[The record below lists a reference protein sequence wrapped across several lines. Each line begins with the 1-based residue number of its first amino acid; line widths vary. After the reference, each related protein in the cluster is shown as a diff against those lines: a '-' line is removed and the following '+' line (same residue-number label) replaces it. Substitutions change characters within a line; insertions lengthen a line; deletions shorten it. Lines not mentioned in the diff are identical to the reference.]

1 MKTDSEEYDRDYA
14 IFIDALNSKRGP
26 LQQRIAAVGLQIV
39 ATLLRKNADYGSS
52 AWKPPLLCPGLPP
65 RTGILVRM
73 SDKINRFM
81 TLMTKP
87 AEVTDE
93 SVDATMLDFG
103 GYSILYLAYPGDD
116 HDKEAERVRP
126 AGPNNDLRPRGR
138 NRHKKRDHRKAG
150 H

>member
-1 MKTDSEEYDRDYA
+1 MTNRNDYDLLG
-14 IFIDALNSKRGP
+14 DALEGGRGP
-26 LQQRIAAVGLQIV
+26 CQQRIAQVGLQIV
-39 ATLLRKNADYGSS
+39 ATLLRKNADYGGS
-52 AWKPPLLCPGLPP
+52 AWMPPILCPGLPP

-116 HDKEAERVRP
+116 HDEKAERVRP
-126 AGPNNDLRPRGR
+126 AGPDDDLRPRGR